1 MMKAQELVQTILIR
15 EFSEAQVKNPAFS
28 QRAFAK
34 RVGLSSG
41 AMSSLL
47 NGKRRV
53 SKKLAQRLIDNLTL
67 NPIEK
72 AELLH
77 SFDEEK
83 AKKSGLESKG
93 QVLKKLQPIE
103 RTKRERRLSLDQF
116 EILANP
122 LHFNLLSLLEIP
134 GYQRSAAKMAKKL
147 GKETREV
154 RLALERL
161 QRLALVEKS
170 SSGFAPTKEE
180 VASPDE
186 VVSAGIKKHHVESME
201 EAKASLFR
209 DPIERRDF
217 TSQTLAV
224 SSDKLDEAKELIRVF
239 GEQLAELLD
248 QGPEEKDEV
257 YKINVH
263 FFPVTRN

>member
-1 MMKAQELVQTILIR
+1 MESQELIQTVLTR
-15 EFSEAQVKNPAFS
+15 EFTRAKERNPAFS

-41 AMSSLL
+41 AMSSLMS
-47 NGKRRV
+47 GQRRI
-53 SKKLAQRLIDNLTL
+53 SKKLAKRLLDNLAL
-67 NPIEK
+67 NPVEK
-72 AELLH
+72 SELLQ
-77 SFDEEK
+77 SFEGEK
-83 AKKSGLESKG
+83 KNGPE
-93 QVLKKLQPIE
+93 QVSVIKTLQPIE
-103 RTKRERRLSLDQF
+103 RTKKEKRLSLDQF

-134 GYQRSAAKMAKKL
+134 GYQRSPAKMARKL

-161 QRLALVEKS
+161 TRLGLVEKS
-170 SSGFAPTKEE
+170 SEGFLPTNEE
-180 VASPDE
+180 IASPDE
-186 VVSAGIKKHHVESME
+186 VASSGIKRHHIESME
-201 EAKASLFR
+201 EARDSLFR
-209 DPIERRDF
+209 DPIDKRDF

-224 SSDKLDEAKELIRVF
+224 NSKQLEQAKALIRTF

-248 QGPEEKDEV
+248 QGPGEKEDV
-257 YKINVH
+257 YKINIQ